1 LRIRKKGEADL
12 PVVPDGGKLS
22 LGVSRQGPMAIAFR
36 SARSDADPTAL
47 SLEVT
52 IPSSKS
58 WVEVAASVED
68 PSGIVAGLE
77 FDLSLLIEGSPT
89 LVDLGAGSM
98 VYGQIQGA
106 ERMELVAG
114 RAIGETEPASGSGWT
129 VLKGTGANPAV
140 TAASTAEATRPA
152 EGWAHVMDSRRCSAL
167 AIADFGRKS
176 ARDRI
181 VIGADGRVL
190 LARDFSVGSGEPP
203 RGPKS
208 FNFWLHFVLMP
219 VQVGAAT
226 SPQSILTPLR
236 VEWDRT
242 PGH

>member
-1 LRIRKKGEADL
+1 
-12 PVVPDGGKLS
+12 
-22 LGVSRQGPMAIAFR
+22 
-36 SARSDADPTAL
+36 
-47 SLEVT
+47 
-52 IPSSKS
+52 
-58 WVEVAASVED
+58 VAATVED

-89 LVDLGAGSM
+89 LVDFGAGSM

-129 VLKGTGANPAV
+129 VLKGTGTNPPV
-140 TAASTAEATRPA
+140 TASSAAESHRPA

-167 AIADFGRKS
+167 AIAEFGRKG

-181 VIGADGRVL
+181 SVGADGRARL
-190 LARDFSVGSGEPP
+190 SRDFSVGSGEPP

-208 FNFWLHFVLMP
+208 LTFWLHFVPMP

-226 SPQSILTPLR
+226 SPQSMLTPLR
-236 VEWDRT
+236 VDWDRT
-242 PGH
+242 PGR